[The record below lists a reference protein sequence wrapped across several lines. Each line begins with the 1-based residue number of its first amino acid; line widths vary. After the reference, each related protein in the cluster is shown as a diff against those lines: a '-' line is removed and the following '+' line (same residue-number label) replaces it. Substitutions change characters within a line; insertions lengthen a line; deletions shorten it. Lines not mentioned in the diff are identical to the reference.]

1 MYPGDPTHTEELIE
15 VIKEGKPLTE
25 NIVKQMVDKHV
36 ESTKGDDEGVR
47 YYMGETDIQSRVIY
61 KYGENNQKTADRDAK
76 NNKLS
81 SGFHKLL
88 VDQKTGYLAGKP
100 ITIGS
105 KSDDAKLLEKA
116 TEMLSDEFEDVIPEL
131 IKNVSNK
138 GREWLHPYIDAD
150 GLFDYIRIPKE
161 EVIPI
166 YDRSKQKNLLH
177 AIRVYSVDDKTSKV
191 ELWDKQQVTY
201 FEIIEGEIYFDVSE
215 EVNPAP
221 HFYYNGTGYGWEEVP
236 FVEFINN
243 EERVG
248 DLKFYKNYID
258 AYDLIT
264 SDTLNTLDEMQ
275 SLIYILKGYQGT
287 SLKEFMTNLKRFKMI
302 VTDKDG
308 GVDTKQAEV
317 PVTAVDSVLDRYTK
331 DIFYFGQGA
340 DVSMDKFGNA
350 PSGVA
355 LRQLFQLLDMKA
367 SVMERK
373 FTKGLK
379 HFAWFLVEYINITEK
394 KDHDY
399 KDLTFTF
406 NKSMLT
412 NEAEQIEM
420 GQNSTTI
427 VSKETILEN
436 HPWVKDVELEMRR
449 LEEEAIRFGESLPP
463 LNEDDEPNGSASSSS
478 AQEQTDGNDE
488 FPCPECNGDGKITSP
503 ATAKQ
508 IQCPSCKGTGVR
520 KR

>member
-1 MYPGDPTHTEELIE
+1 MYPNSPTHTEELVQI
-15 VIKEGKPLTE
+15 IKDGKPMTE
-25 NIVKQMVDKHV
+25 DIVKTMIDEHV
-36 ESTKGDDEGVR
+36 EASAADNEGVR
-47 YYMGETDIQSRVIY
+47 YYMGDTDIQQRKIY
-61 KYGENNQKTADRDAK
+61 TYQDERKVEDKDAK

-105 KSDDAKLLEKA
+105 KSDDGELLGMV

-131 IKNVSNK
+131 VKNVSNK

-166 YDRSKQKNLLH
+166 YDRSKQKNLLF
-177 AIRVYSVDDKTSKV
+177 AIRVYDVDDKTKKV
-191 ELWDKQQVTY
+191 ELWDKETVTFY
-201 FEIIEGEIYFDVSE
+201 EIIDGEIFPDVTE
-215 EVNPAP
+215 EINPAS
-221 HFYYNGTGYGWEEVP
+221 HFYYKGAGYGWGEVP

-248 DLKFYKNYID
+248 DLNFYKNYID

-275 SLIYILKGYQGT
+275 SLIYILKGYSGT
-287 SLKEFMTNLKRFKMI
+287 NLKEFMTNLKRFKMI
-302 VTDKDG
+302 ATDKDG

-373 FTKGLK
+373 FTKALK
-379 HFAWFLVEYINITEK
+379 HFAWFLVEYINITDD

-420 GQNSTTI
+420 GSNSVDI
-427 VSKETILEN
+427 VSRETILEN

-449 LEEEAIRFGESLPP
+449 LEEEAERFGETLPP
-463 LNEDDEPNGSASSSS
+463 INDSGEGSAGTGSGSGE
-478 AQEQTDGNDE
+478 AKDLDDE
-488 FPCPECNGDGKITSP
+488 FPCPECGGDGKVTSE
-503 ATAKQ
+503 ATGKQ
-508 IQCPSCKGTGVR
+508 IVCTSCKGTGVR